1 MSNFKP
7 QVNNL
12 NFDQTIGNGGATLRA
27 GWSQDHP
34 DLKKKYIYIYNKK
47 KLFKYPLKKNF
58 GNTLNFFYTN
68 KIKFCSIICS
78 TFKQKKKSPIFLN

>member
-34 DLKKKYIYIYNKK
+34 DLKKYIYII
-47 KLFKYPLKKNF
+47 KKNYL
-58 GNTLNFFYTN
+58 NTL
-68 KIKFCSIICS
+68 
-78 TFKQKKKSPIFLN
+78 